1 VYVNISND
9 SRERYLVRN
18 DPEKRSRTMDKEDEA
33 SSNVPPE
40 NANEGCVGPESS
52 LAGKASACEGCPNQ
66 KVCASGGGGRSPDK
80 DNEQVEIR
88 NALQGIQ
95 HVVLILSGKGGVGK
109 STVACQVAQT
119 LALRGYSVGVLDID
133 ICGPSA
139 PRMLGVSGSE
149 VRMSG
154 SGWTPVYVNENLEV
168 MSIAFL
174 LSDSDAAVIWR
185 GPRKNGMIKQFLT
198 ETDWGNGEG
207 LDYLIVDTPPGTSD
221 EHISTVQYLRAIDG
235 VSGAIVVST
244 PEEVSMADVRKEL
257 NFCKKTAVP
266 VIGVV
271 ENMTT
276 FKSKIV
282 DLTFTQNDNHVDCTE
297 EVLQIL
303 KEKCPEVLSMSV
315 KVDVFAPSNG
325 GPQKMAAN
333 FNVPFLGSL
342 PLDPNLLKSC
352 ENGQCFVEH
361 YSDSSATKPLNHI
374 VDRLIEALPVV
385 LEEELV
391 E

>member
-1 VYVNISND
+1 MHCSTLSIDTVFSHRLYID
-9 SRERYLVRN
+9 RLLWLFYL
-18 DPEKRSRTMDKEDEA
+18 S
-33 SSNVPPE
+33 
-40 NANEGCVGPESS
+40 
-52 LAGKASACEGCPNQ
+52 
-66 KVCASGGGGRSPDK
+66 
-80 DNEQVEIR
+80 
-88 NALQGIQ
+88 
-95 HVVLILSGKGGVGK
+95 
-109 STVACQVAQT
+109 
-119 LALRGYSVGVLDID
+119 
-133 ICGPSA
+133 
-139 PRMLGVSGSE
+139 
-149 VRMSG
+149 
-154 SGWTPVYVNENLEV
+154 
-168 MSIAFL
+168 
-174 LSDSDAAVIWR
+174 
-185 GPRKNGMIKQFLT
+185 
-198 ETDWGNGEG
+198 G

-276 FKSKIV
+276 FRSKIV
-282 DLTFTQNDNHVDCTE
+282 DLTFTKNDNHGDCTE

-325 GPQKMAAN
+325 GPQKMASD

-352 ENGQCFVEH
+352 ENGVCFVEH
-361 YSDSSATKPLNHI
+361 YNDSSATKPLNHI